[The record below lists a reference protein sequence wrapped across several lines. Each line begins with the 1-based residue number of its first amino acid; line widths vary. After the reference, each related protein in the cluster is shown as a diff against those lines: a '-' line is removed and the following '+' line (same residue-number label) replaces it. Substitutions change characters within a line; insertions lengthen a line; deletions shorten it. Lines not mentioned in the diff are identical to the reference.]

1 MDPKS
6 HFYVKPTTYDEAVA
20 LRGTGRFT
28 TVTTNLPFSITVR
41 TNHTALFVSH
51 KSRGLKSLLYKVSIS
66 QLITTVKTS
75 HST

>member
-51 KSRGLKSLLYKVSIS
+51 KS
-66 QLITTVKTS
+66 
-75 HST
+75 